1 MGGMGNC
8 IKRKRKVVLIQG
20 ATGEQAPQAQN
31 LQNKYLEFLNLI
43 GS

>member
-1 MGGMGNC
+1 MKGGKNTL
-8 IKRKRKVVLIQG
+8 KKKVVLIQG
-20 ATGEQAPQAQN
+20 TPGEQSSQAQN